1 MNVMITGNLILAV
14 SIFCIGAAGLL
25 VKRNAIAI
33 FMCIELMLNA
43 ANLAFI
49 TCAQSLGRPE
59 GVVVFLFVITVAAAE
74 AAVGLALFI
83 KVFNENDHID
93 VDKMDLLHH

>member
-1 MNVMITGNLILAV
+1 MEWMISGNLILAV
-14 SIFCIGAAGLL
+14 TIFSIGMLGI
-25 VKRNAIAI
+25 VWKRNAISI

-49 TCAQSLGRPE
+49 TFAQSLGRPE
-59 GVVVFLFVITVAAAE
+59 GVAIFLFVITVAAAE

-83 KVFNENDHID
+83 KLFNDNEHID
-93 VDKMDLLHH
+93 AEGLDLLRN

>member
-1 MNVMITGNLILAV
+1 MAMMIPGNLMLAV
-14 SIFCIGAAGLL
+14 AIFAIGALGILF
-25 VKRNAIAI
+25 KRDAISI

-49 TCAQSLGRPE
+49 TFAQSLARPE
-59 GVVVFLFVITVAAAE
+59 GVAIFLFVITVAAAE

-83 KVFNENDHID
+83 KMFNERETIEADRFEMLKH
-93 VDKMDLLHH
+93 

>member
-1 MNVMITGNLILAV
+1 MDFMIFGNLTLAV
-14 SIFCIGAAGLL
+14 AIFAIGVLGILW
-25 VKRNAIAI
+25 KRNAIVI

-49 TCAQSLGRPE
+49 TFAQSMNRPE
-59 GVVVFLFVITVAAAE
+59 GVAIFLFIITIAAAE

-83 KVFNENDHID
+83 KVFHDRNTIEAD
-93 VDKMDLLHH
+93 DLDGLKN